1 MIIKQAETQ
10 DLDAIME
17 MYASCVEGML
27 ALDIDQWDESYPN
40 RAIIEQDL
48 KDASYYIGILE
59 GEIVAG
65 MRVDN
70 LQDPTYLNIDW
81 ADKSNNFMVVHRLGS
96 KTKVWNKGVG
106 KQMMDFA
113 ENLAKEKGCSSFR
126 LDTYSHNPKAIAFYK
141 KRGYSQL
148 GYINLKPDKDIYHC
162 FEKLF

>member
-1 MIIKQAETQ
+1 MIIKQAKAD
-10 DLDAIME
+10 DLDAIMD

-27 ALDIDQWDESYPN
+27 ALGIDQWDESYPN

-48 KDASYYIGILE
+48 KDACYYIGVLE

-65 MRVDN
+65 MRVDKI
-70 LQDPTYLNIDW
+70 QDPTYLRIDW
-81 ADKSNNFMVVHRLGS
+81 KDKTNNFMVVHRLGS
-96 KTKVWNKGVG
+96 KTNVWNKGIG
-106 KQMMDFA
+106 KQMMEFA
-113 ENLAKEKGCSSFR
+113 EKLAKEKGCSSFR

-148 GYINLKPDKDIYHC
+148 GHINLKPDKDIYYC